1 MEKTR
6 TNSVGVQETKD
17 IWEKSKGKKLTF
29 IKSLLGD
36 SDCKITSDYGI
47 MTMWWW
53 DALCLCSLIQF
64 SLTNLM
70 RQWLFSLFYRR
81 WKWAQSIIFQPQSHF
96 KWVSNLGFQTW
107 TACSLHQQHHA
118 ASWAAGFW
126 GILDSDHSQEGNWA
140 LTPVSYCLTSSLVF
154 AVLYLFQSLNLK
166 N

>member
-1 MEKTR
+1 MELEIFTLNEISQTQK
-6 TNSVGVQETKD
+6 E
-17 IWEKSKGKKLTF
+17 
-29 IKSLLGD
+29 
-36 SDCKITSDYGI
+36 
-47 MTMWWW
+47 
-53 DALCLCSLIQF
+53 
-64 SLTNLM
+64 
-70 RQWLFSLFYRR
+70 LFSGKFTETVGELPSLRISSQKAREILGCENPERRSAEHCPRTCWR